1 MLIAESSEAKK
12 ACDSDPL
19 TGEQL
24 AELRREGFLVVDAP
38 QICQSDI
45 VWCRNILMPLIERGV
60 GRKEGRNLD
69 ISAREGGDDG
79 VAPQLCRPSLYA
91 SELSKWSYRKTGLA
105 IAKQLLGPEASLSA
119 DNAAFKPPRV
129 GGPTPWHQD
138 EAYNDPRHY
147 QEQVTIWIAIF
158 DTTIE
163 NGAMAF
169 IPRSHLMGILP
180 HRPNGGAREANS
192 IECCAG
198 FDPKDARVC
207 PIRAGGITIHQGR
220 TVHGA
225 SGNKSDTPRLGYIL
239 NYKTPPKS
247 RTDLGTFSWNS
258 GVARSIHRRRKYWL
272 LRGGIFVE
280 VWRFLR
286 SDRDNVRHF
295 FIQVAKYFKG

>member
-1 MLIAESSEAKK
+1 MLNAESPETKLGYDAN
-12 ACDSDPL
+12 PL
-19 TGEQL
+19 TGDQL
-24 AELRREGFLVVDAP
+24 AEFRREGFLAVNAP
-38 QICQSDI
+38 QISQSDI
-45 VWCRNILMPLIERGV
+45 VWCRNILMSLFERGA

-79 VAPQLCRPSLYA
+79 VTPSLSRASLYA
-91 SELSKWSYRKTGLA
+91 SELRKWSYRKTGLA
-105 IAKQLLGPEASLSA
+105 IAKQLLGPEATLSA
-119 DNAAFKPPRV
+119 DNAFFKPSRV

-180 HRPNGGAREANS
+180 HRPNCGAKEANS
-192 IECCAG
+192 IECCEG
-198 FDPKDARVC
+198 FDPRDARIC

-220 TVHGA
+220 TLHGA
-225 SGNKSDTPRLGYIL
+225 SVNKSDTPRLGYVL

-247 RTDLGTFSWNS
+247 RTDLGTFSWNNEV
-258 GVARSIHRRRKYWL
+258 GRTIHRRRKYWL

-286 SDRDNVRHF
+286 SDRDNLRHF
-295 FIQVAKYFKG
+295 FMQVAKYFKG